1 MCQPTNGACSQQFYE
16 DWTQPQCPSVFA
28 YFFKSMQWASLRSEA
43 LTAQMNLT
51 MMLMRERS
59 QTGKEHMKP
68 EKMQTNLE

>member
-1 MCQPTNGACSQQFYE
+1 
-16 DWTQPQCPSVFA
+16 
-28 YFFKSMQWASLRSEA
+28 MQWASLRSEA